1 MMAKKGKVNLLV
13 IGQSPRPALEA
24 EFRSRLD
31 ADTEIISIGALDGMS
46 REEIAA
52 NSPFS
57 GADTLY
63 TTLPDGSSTLLSK
76 KLVTERLIKRLETT
90 EFDSK
95 SVTVLC
101 CTGKFPALESA
112 GVLMAS
118 DILTGA
124 VSAVVGPKTKLGLFI
139 PNEGQVENARK
150 RWAANGVEAFVIA
163 LAPDS
168 SDEKIDKA
176 ASTMVETQP
185 DIVLYD
191 CISYPSSLRT
201 RAEMKHG
208 AKGIL
213 ASSLV
218 ARTAAELLGIS

>member
-1 MMAKKGKVNLLV
+1 MMASKGKVNLLV

-24 EFRSRLD
+24 EFRSRLGTE
-31 ADTEIISIGALDGMS
+31 TEIISIGALDGMS

-52 NSPFS
+52 NPPLS
-57 GADTLY
+57 GADTLF

-76 KLVTERLIKRLETT
+76 KLVTERLVKYVETA

-95 SVTVLC
+95 SVTILC
-101 CTGKFPALESA
+101 CTGKFPALERA
-112 GVLMAS
+112 GVLLAS
-118 DILTGA
+118 DIVAGA
-124 VSAVVGPKTKLGLFI
+124 ISAVVGQNTKLGLFV
-139 PNEGQVENARK
+139 PNEAQVENARK
-150 RWAANGVEAFVIA
+150 RWADNSVEAFVIA

-168 SDEKIDKA
+168 SDDIVDIA
-176 ASTMVETQP
+176 ASRMAKAQP

-191 CISYPSSLRT
+191 CISYPSSLRA
-201 RAEMKHG
+201 RAESKHG

-218 ARTAAELLGIS
+218 ARIAGELLGTL